1 MGKRCATEHT
11 LQLQKYADR
20 LQELPVHTPNGMES
34 NNALTGLKD
43 TPVWWKFT
51 ERDEDNETTSNLC
64 YDLRVL
70 PLFDWV

>member
-1 MGKRCATEHT
+1 MAKRYASEHP

-20 LQELPVHTPNGMES
+20 LQELPVHTPNDMES
-34 NNALTGLKD
+34 HHALTGLKD
-43 TPVWWKFT
+43 TPLWWKFT
-51 ERDEDNETTSNLC
+51 ERGEDRETTSEQC

>member
-1 MGKRCATEHT
+1 M
-11 LQLQKYADR
+11 
-20 LQELPVHTPNGMES
+20 EL

-43 TPVWWKFT
+43 TLVWWKFT